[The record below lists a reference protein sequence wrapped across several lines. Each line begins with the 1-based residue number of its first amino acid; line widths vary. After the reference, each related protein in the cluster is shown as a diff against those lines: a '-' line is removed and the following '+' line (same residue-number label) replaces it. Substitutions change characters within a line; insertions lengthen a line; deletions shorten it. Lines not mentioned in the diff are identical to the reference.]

1 MNPVQRT
8 MPVIAAFLAAVTGT
22 FIYFIA
28 NWGLSGA
35 EPIGAASDSSS
46 FSDLNKSRGS
56 GGWPPV
62 LSAQQEARS

>member
-1 MNPVQRT
+1 MNPVQHA
-8 MPVIAAFLAAVTGT
+8 MLVIAAFLTVVVGT
-22 FIYFIA
+22 FIYFTA
-28 NWGLSGA
+28 NWELSGA
-35 EPIGAASDSSS
+35 EPIGAASDSPN